1 MKQGVFEKWVLPP
14 VETDTAILSA
24 VGIKIHTANGF
35 TICNNTRLE
44 NKNVYT
50 LFHFLNLLSLM
61 LDEEG
66 MDHILVMQNWDEIRF
81 LVKAWHSCARNLDQV
96 KETDRSNFLTLAS
109 KLKLF
114 GVLNNYR
121 IGEFGDMLLDSP
133 GVTVARN
140 IKARVS

>member
-1 MKQGVFEKWVLPP
+1 
-14 VETDTAILSA
+14 
-24 VGIKIHTANGF
+24 
-35 TICNNTRLE
+35 
-44 NKNVYT
+44 
-50 LFHFLNLLSLM
+50 M

-66 MDHILVMQNWDEIRF
+66 MEHILVMQNWDEIRF
-81 LVKAWHSCARNLDQV
+81 LVRAWHSCARNLDQV

-140 IKARVS
+140 IKARALPNPEHTHVWRFVGANREPT